1 MMLQAIELTN
11 FKCYEALDLPCS
23 ALTVLTGYNAAGKS
37 TVLEALLLLAQGPPN
52 RCEREEAAS
61 QRRLGPSGAKT
72 MCCATARR
80 SRPSR
85 LA

>member
-23 ALTVLTGYNAAGKS
+23 ALTVLTGYNSAGKS
-37 TVLEALLLLAQGPPN
+37 TVLEALLLLAQGL
-52 RCEREEAAS
+52 RSAAKARS
-61 QRRLGPSGAKT
+61 CLSTETWSVWAAKT
-72 MCCATARR
+72 TCCATARR
-80 SRPSR
+80 SRTSR